1 MTDNNIYLYQEPQ
14 AQRIQYTYNK
24 SVGVCFVNQTVV
36 GRRFGCQV
44 AMIAL
49 TIFCYLSVFLFLCSL
64 SVESKPQH
72 HNLYGDFYGN
82 RAGQQSAMQFNGH
95 NPYSSFSDEMALIQQ
110 YLPLHPFQK
119 LLIDSQIG
127 FQQDEDEDD
136 ENGRGFFTY
145 THTMTETRHRGDVRT
160 VYCTTSTTAISTCS
174 PSGRRKR
181 FSKGVRGLF
190 YNEEVQKINF
200 EEDQMKIEDDSNAL
214 LHTFTNEK

>member
-1 MTDNNIYLYQEPQ
+1 M
-14 AQRIQYTYNK
+14 
-24 SVGVCFVNQTVV
+24 
-36 GRRFGCQV
+36 
-44 AMIAL
+44 AMIAP
-49 TIFCYLSVFLFLCSL
+49 TRYYCYLSVFLFLCPL
-64 SVESKPQH
+64 IVESKPQH
-72 HNLYGDFYGN
+72 HNPYGDFYGN
-82 RAGQQSAMQFNGH
+82 RAGQQSAMQFNGF

-119 LLIDSQIG
+119 LLVESQIG
-127 FQQDEDEDD
+127 FQQDENEED

-160 VYCTTSTTAISTCS
+160 VFCTTSTTAISTCS

-200 EEDQMKIEDDSNAL
+200 EEEEQMQIEDDSNVL
-214 LHTFTNEK
+214 LHTFTEK